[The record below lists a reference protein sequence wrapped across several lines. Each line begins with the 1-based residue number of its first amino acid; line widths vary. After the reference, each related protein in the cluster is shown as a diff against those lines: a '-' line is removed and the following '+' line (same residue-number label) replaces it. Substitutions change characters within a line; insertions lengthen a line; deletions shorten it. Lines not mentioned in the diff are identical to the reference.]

1 MSRIAEFRLPLPPV
15 EPKVVEPE
23 EVVESPDVPL
33 VVPLVVPEE
42 VVPPLVKP
50 LVESPD
56 VPPEVVPPEEDEEL
70 WLDPPPPPQLPP
82 WLPRAPVRATTAMTN
97 TAAPRT

>member
-1 MSRIAEFRLPLPPV
+1 MV
-15 EPKVVEPE
+15 EPD

-33 VVPLVVPEE
+33 VVPLVVPDE
-42 VVPPLVKP
+42 VVPPLVSP
-50 LVESPD
+50 PVESPD
-56 VPPEVVPPEEDEEL
+56 VPPDVLLPPEEDEEEL
-70 WLDPPPPPQLPP
+70 WLDPPPQLPP